1 MLLSTSN
8 HFIFWHIPKTAGIS
22 IRALLEQY
30 ATTKVPD
37 YISKVDSI
45 TDPLHINQQD
55 FLNLNI
61 GQIPNNYF
69 EFVVV
74 RNPLDRLVS
83 MYNYG
88 NNPQRFGSFSNFAQ
102 RVAMHY
108 HHRTMS
114 NFYNSQL
121 EWINNPITNQVNIYK
136 LENLENDI
144 ADMCAKIG
152 IDKQPLVHYNKSVN
166 VADVLS
172 TREVEFCKDF
182 LAEEY
187 EVLNYQGETNE

>member
-1 MLLSTSN
+1 MLLSTTN
-8 HFIFWHIPKTAGIS
+8 NFVFWHIPKTAGIS
-22 IRALLEQY
+22 IRATLEPY
-30 ATTKVPD
+30 ATTSAKD
-37 YISKVDSI
+37 YISVVNSI
-45 TDPLHINQQD
+45 VDPLHINQQD

-61 GQIPNNYF
+61 GSIPNNYF

-88 NNPQRFGSFSNFAQ
+88 NNPARFGSFSNFAQ

-121 EWINNPITNQVNIYK
+121 DWITNPITDQIHIFRF
-136 LENLENDI
+136 ENLDNELTNL
-144 ADMCAKIG
+144 CTKINV
-152 IDKQPLVHYNKSVN
+152 DKQPLVHYNKSVN
-166 VADVLS
+166 VAERLS
-172 TREVEFCKDF
+172 AREIEFCKDF

-187 EVLNYQGETNE
+187 EVLNYQGENNE